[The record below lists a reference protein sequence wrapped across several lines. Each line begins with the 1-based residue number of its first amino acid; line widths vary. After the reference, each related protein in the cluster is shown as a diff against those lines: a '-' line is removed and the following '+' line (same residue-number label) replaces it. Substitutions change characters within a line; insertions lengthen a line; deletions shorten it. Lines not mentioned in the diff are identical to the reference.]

1 MIMKDCYI
9 MRNIAGL
16 AITTWCSKYVSERKK
31 ESTGPQ
37 FPGYLPTI
45 QLKRGIN
52 TWCDKHLYSRRRFV

>member
-16 AITTWCSKYVSERKK
+16 AITTCCSKYVSERKK
-31 ESTGPQ
+31 ESTEPQ
-37 FPGYLPTI
+37 LLGYLPTI

-52 TWCDKHLYSRRRFV
+52 T

>member
-16 AITTWCSKYVSERKK
+16 AITAWYSKYISERKE

-52 TWCDKHLYSRRRFV
+52 TWCDKHLYNKKKVC